1 MTLAAGGLVAVA
13 LALTWWL
20 VRRAIRFRR
29 EAQSREAR
37 VLEALFISRHA
48 ADGGASIDVNRI
60 FGGTPQPAVPTSA
73 DEVLRAVDLHA
84 DIVVRLQE
92 PAVALPAGGLATP
105 AAPKPSAGG
114 PAHRAA
120 VLSASPAACEPAEDD
135 QAALVPPAPV
145 RDLVQVFYEARG
157 FRAAPA
163 DPPALP
169 IESVLAHKSDG
180 RRAYAFVP
188 LQQPPSPSALQSII
202 KRARGIGQARVLIAV
217 EGDLAPGAELE
228 VPAHGVRVLDRA
240 AIEAQLARLEAD
252 VADRIRG
259 SAWRRAGR
267 RLREG

>member
-1 MTLAAGGLVAVA
+1 MTFAAGGLLAVT

-29 EAQSREAR
+29 EAESREAR
-37 VLEALFISRHA
+37 VLEALFVSRHA

-60 FGGTPQPAVPTSA
+60 FGRAAQPAVPTSA
-73 DEVLRAVDLHA
+73 DEVLRAAGLHT
-84 DIVVRLQE
+84 DIVARLQE
-92 PAVALPAGGLATP
+92 PA
-105 AAPKPSAGG
+105 
-114 PAHRAA
+114 
-120 VLSASPAACEPAEDD
+120 AACEPAEDD
-135 QAALVPPAPV
+135 RAALVPPAPV
-145 RDLVQVFYEARG
+145 RDLVQVYYEARG

-163 DPPALP
+163 DPPAPP
-169 IESVLAHKSDG
+169 IESVLVHKSDG

-188 LQQPPSPSALQSII
+188 LQQPPSPSALQLII
-202 KRARGIGQARVLIAV
+202 ERARGIGQARVLIAV
-217 EGDLAPGAELE
+217 EGHPAPGAELE